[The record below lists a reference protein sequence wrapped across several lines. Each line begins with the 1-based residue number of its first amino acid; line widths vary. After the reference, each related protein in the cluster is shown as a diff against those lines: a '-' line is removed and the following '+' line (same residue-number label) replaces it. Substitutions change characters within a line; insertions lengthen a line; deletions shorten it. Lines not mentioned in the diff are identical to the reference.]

1 MKIPT
6 LGLAALLVAGLSSPL
21 VGADP
26 WYQPC
31 YPCIPKAPD
40 ACGPG
45 FYAINSYGGLYG
57 PNYCLRLPCLPPN
70 GLRPLPV
77 NYVPPIQSVPA
88 VAAQYRSYGFGVPC
102 YPVQPAACP
111 GPGPGPAILA
121 IPTHPFARGPRD
133 YFMAGQTMNDF

>member
-1 MKIPT
+1 MRRLT
-6 LGLAALLVAGLSSPL
+6 LGLAALLVAGLSSSF
-21 VGADP
+21 VWADT

-45 FYAINSYGGLYG
+45 YYAINPYGGLYG
-57 PNYCLRLPCLPPN
+57 PNYCLRLPFLPPN
-70 GLRPLPV
+70 GLRPLPS

-88 VAAQYRSYGFGVPC
+88 VAAQYRPYGFGAPC
-102 YPVQPAACP
+102 YPFQPIQPAA
-111 GPGPGPAILA
+111 GPGPAILA

-133 YFMAGQTMNDF
+133 YFMAGQTTNDF